1 MTNLFN
7 EGGWLKP
14 SLLSLF
20 FWGLWGFLTKV
31 GAEKTPWQT
40 IMILFGICTFAGG
53 LLCGLSRPHFD
64 GYFWASLGAGIAG
77 AVGFLYFFNALSKG
91 PASIVI
97 PLTSLYVAIASV
109 LAFTIL
115 SEPVTVKKILG
126 IVFAIAAMT
135 LLAG

>member
-1 MTNLFN
+1 MAIFN

-14 SLLSLF
+14 SLLALF

-31 GAEKTPWQT
+31 GAEKVPWQN
-40 IMILFGICTFAGG
+40 IMILFGICTFMAGII
-53 LLCGLSRPHFD
+53 CGMVKPQLD
-64 GYFWASLGAGIAG
+64 GYFLASIGAGIAG

-97 PLTSLYVAIASV
+97 PLTSLYVVVAAI
-109 LAFTIL
+109 LAFLIL
-115 SEPVTVKKILG
+115 AEPLSVRKILG
-126 IVFAIAAMT
+126 IFSAIAAIA